1 MGNNCCQGQSEL
13 ADGFEVER
21 RMGSQGNVQSSVAMT
36 FQDNGKRIDPRHKV
50 NEYYQILREIQTEN
64 LNKMRDQLKKNP
76 QLFLLNNLILSI
88 QFFDNFDR
96 DKESIRST
104 KTDQET
110 AVNSALGD
118 IRRGCHYEGALTEV
132 VGRDY
137 RYQPKGANLPE
148 VVTKT
153 RYNIIH
159 RNLEVYPQE
168 QYSSLVCNE
177 YTSADDPIYRF
188 CMEDV
193 EKLPGWIMLRC
204 VDIPNGH
211 RSSDGTHSTTYDRV
225 DNDSE
230 SYYGKSS
237 DYDSPKSS
245 VQCDSIPSVKSG
257 SSGTTHVK
265 ILASQEISKRPPMA
279 TPDVSSSSSTD
290 DDGGDQFPSTGTELM
305 KVIENRMK
313 GRDNRPPAS
322 AVPLSDDFGRARAQK
337 PAVMVPTL
345 PAKVKTKRRGV
356 KSIESSSDD
365 DYDYTS
371 INDLPRPLD
380 GSKLGLTGQVPKPR
394 NSALS
399 SDCFQT
405 VKIRVVDSADNP
417 LGLGGQFERKTYL
430 SSTAFFGQF
439 AENFYDWSQKL
450 DRGLQDASSYKAAI
464 CCTLIKPASN
474 CQYRTTV
481 EFLPVIP
488 VAQWPDAA
496 REWQNRK
503 RTAMLDKR
511 TNIQYRWP
519 QPTQVDTIVK
529 QGCHLSTEGGKFR
542 GRTSPNS
549 KLEWQFSFGTAQDTL
564 LSSLSE
570 PHLRA
575 LLWARLIFHHV
586 IAPIGVLSQY
596 HMETVFFWLVESN
609 YIDWN
614 EASLGENIMN
624 IFQTLYNCI
633 QQRKLQHY
641 FIRKRNLFSSKAP
654 KDLVKAQG
662 RLFRLIEKF
671 VPLTMQAA
679 KQFQTSNST
688 FPFPDLTR
696 LWEIVTTPL
705 TLVSIN
711 PGLAGSNKHLSN
723 SDNSLNGVKKKR
735 GSKGKSSDEGFWE
748 AVTKAP
754 QPTGDKTRDLLR
766 KERARIDAEER
777 EKRQVPVAEAAD
789 KADVNITAFNIS
801 QTKILLEF
809 FCEHFIRMSA
819 SCNKIRAYNKSTVM
833 LDQAFN
839 LATLLKEERFDE
851 SAEDFFDIIE
861 KLRSAAHQGQF
872 TEPVVNIPGSPCVFQ
887 TGIEAPVGRPL
898 SNGGG
903 IYRNSSL
910 SNGAIRLTPLPL
922 TPTQQPFRFNKANGH
937 VIQKSTLSYEQDFL
951 NGPMIHSMSQTIEK
965 PSSNGAANVT
975 SAVIESVRSSETE
988 PTDQFDSPPPT
999 HRKFNK
1005 IIAFS
1010 QSDDDMDE
1018 STDF

>member
-1 MGNNCCQGQSEL
+1 MGNHCCQGQSEL

-21 RMGSQGNVQSSVAMT
+21 RMGSRGNIQPSVAMMYH
-36 FQDNGKRIDPRHKV
+36 DDDKRIDPLHKV

-76 QLFLLNNLILSI
+76 QLFLLNNLILAI

-110 AVNSALGD
+110 AVNNALGD
-118 IRRGCHYEGALTEV
+118 VRRGCHYESALTEM
-132 VGRDY
+132 VGRAY

-148 VVTKT
+148 VVSNT

-193 EKLPGWIMLRC
+193 EKLPGWIKLRC

-257 SSGTTHVK
+257 SSGTTPEK

-290 DDGGDQFPSTGTELM
+290 DDGGDQFPSTGPELM
-305 KVIENRMK
+305 KEIANRMK
-313 GRDNRPPAS
+313 GKDNRPTVSP
-322 AVPLSDDFGRARAQK
+322 VPLSDDYGRLRAQK
-337 PAVMVPTL
+337 QALIVPTL

-380 GSKLGLTGQVPKPR
+380 GSKLGQVQKPR

-405 VKIRVVDSADNP
+405 IKIRVVDSADNP
-417 LGLGGQFERKTYL
+417 LGLGGLFERKTYL
-430 SSTAFFGQF
+430 SSTAFFSQF
-439 AENFYDWSQKL
+439 AEMFYEWSQKL
-450 DRGLQDASSYKAAI
+450 DRSLQDASSYKAAI

-481 EFLPVIP
+481 EFFPVIP
-488 VAQWPDAA
+488 VNQWPDIA

-503 RTAMLDKR
+503 RTAVLDKR

-519 QPTQVDTIVK
+519 QPTQVETIVK
-529 QGCHLSTEGGKFR
+529 QGCHLSTEGGKSR
-542 GRTSPNS
+542 GRTSPNA
-549 KLEWQFSFGTAQDTL
+549 KLEWQFSFGTAQDAL

-586 IAPIGVLSQY
+586 IAPIGVLSQC
-596 HMETVFFWLVESN
+596 HVETVFFWLVESN

-614 EASLGENIMN
+614 EASLGENVMN
-624 IFQTLYNCI
+624 IFQTLYTCI

-662 RLFRLIEKF
+662 KMFRLIEKF

-679 KQFQTSNST
+679 KQLQTSNST

-705 TLVSIN
+705 TLASIN
-711 PGLAGSNKHLSN
+711 PGLASSNKHLST
-723 SDNSLNGVKKKR
+723 SDTSLNGVKKKPGNR
-735 GSKGKSSDEGFWE
+735 GKSSDEGFWE
-748 AVTKAP
+748 AVAKPPA
-754 QPTGDKTRDLLR
+754 GDKTRDLLR

-789 KADVNITAFNIS
+789 KADIKITAFNIS
-801 QTKILLEF
+801 QTKVLLEF
-809 FCEHFIRMSA
+809 FCEHFIRMAA
-819 SCNKIRAYNKSTVM
+819 SCNKIRAYDKSTVF

-851 SAEDFFDIIE
+851 SADDLLEVIE

-872 TEPVVNIPGSPCVFQ
+872 TEPIINIPGSPCVFQ
-887 TGIEAPVGRPL
+887 TGVEAPVGRPI
-898 SNGGG
+898 SNGGP
-903 IYRNSSL
+903 YRNSSL
-910 SNGAIRLTPLPL
+910 SSGAIRLTPLPL
-922 TPTQQPFRFNKANGH
+922 TPSQQPFHFNKANGH
-937 VIQKSTLSYEQDFL
+937 VPSKSALSYEQDFL
-951 NGPMIHSMSQTIEK
+951 NGPMIHSTSVEK
-965 PSSNGAANVT
+965 PKGTANVT

-988 PTDQFDSPPPT
+988 PTDQFDSPPPM
-999 HRKFNK
+999 HRTFNK
-1005 IIAFS
+1005 TMTL
-1010 QSDDDMDE
+1010 SDDDE